1 MKKTTAYLLL
11 SLVPL
16 AMNAQE
22 WFTES
27 IYEHWN
33 QTYKIDEILFE
44 EKTEHQH
51 MLIFKNGLYGTV
63 LVLDGVV
70 QTTEKDE
77 FVYHEMITHVPM
89 LQHGNAQNVLIIG
102 GGDGGSL
109 REVLKHKTVKKAVLI
124 DIDTQVIELSK
135 KYLPNHSQGAF
146 DNPRAEII
154 IADGCKF
161 VKETKEKFD
170 VIICDTTDP
179 IGPGKVLFTEEFY
192 NDCAKLLTD
201 NGIFVNQNEVPNLH
215 DTINRTCKDLKHCFK
230 DVKGYLAPVPT
241 YIGGYMAFAFATNSD
256 ASVTLQELEQRL
268 SNIKGKLKYY
278 TPEMHKA
285 AFALPNELKQNL
297 SN

>member
-1 MKKTTAYLLL
+1 
-11 SLVPL
+11 
-16 AMNAQE
+16 
-22 WFTES
+22 
-27 IYEHWN
+27 
-33 QTYKIDEILFE
+33 
-44 EKTEHQH
+44 

>member
-1 MKKTTAYLLL
+1 M
-11 SLVPL
+11 PL
-16 AMNAQE
+16 AVNANQ

-27 IYEHWN
+27 IYGNWC
-33 QTYKIDEILFE
+33 QTYKIDEVLYE
-44 EKTEHQH
+44 EKTDFHH
-51 MLIFKNGLYGTV
+51 MIIFKNGLYGTV
-63 LVLDGVV
+63 LALDGVI

-89 LQHGNAQNVLIIG
+89 LQHGNAQKVLIIG

-146 DNPRAEII
+146 NDPRAEII

-161 VKETKEKFD
+161 VKETQEKFD

-179 IGPGKVLFTEEFY
+179 IGAGKVLFTEEFY
-192 NDCAKLLTD
+192 ADCAKLLTK
-201 NGIFVNQNEVPNLH
+201 NGVFVNQNEVPYMC
-215 DTINRTCKDLKHCFK
+215 DTINRTCNKLKPFFST
-230 DVKGYLAPVPT
+230 VKGFLAPVPT
-241 YIGGYMAFAFATNSD
+241 YIGGYMAFGFATNND
-256 ASVTLQELEQRL
+256 IVTLQELEQRI
-268 SNIKGKLKYY
+268 SNIDGELKYY

-285 AFALPNELKQNL
+285 SFALPNKLKQSLYNER
-297 SN
+297 